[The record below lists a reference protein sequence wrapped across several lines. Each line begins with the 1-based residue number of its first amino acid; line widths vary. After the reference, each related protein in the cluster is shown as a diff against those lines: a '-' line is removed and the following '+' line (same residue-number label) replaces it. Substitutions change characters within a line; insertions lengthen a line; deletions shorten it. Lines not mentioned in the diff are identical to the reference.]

1 MYTGLKSTATII
13 LHRIEIRCYNIG
25 RAYGT
30 AQYQIREGGNHI
42 NYVPDYLMPLDKF
55 ILQPGVT
62 IPGEESRLN
71 HHLIFRS
78 TN

>member
-1 MYTGLKSTATII
+1 MYTGLKSGAII
-13 LHRIEIRCYNIG
+13 HLYRIEIRCYNIG

-30 AQYQIREGGNHI
+30 AKYQIRKGVNTVMDVFD
-42 NYVPDYLMPLDKF
+42 YVKPLDIF

-62 IPGEESRLN
+62 IPGEASILN

-78 TN
+78 IN